1 MDIFIDNKAI
11 DFTIENENTIGQLLG
26 EIEKLCENAGM
37 TITGIQINGASV
49 AAEDLDEIFLK
60 PLTAVQRIDLE
71 TISGVEIRHMM
82 NSLGTAFL
90 SHAHMLREIPVK
102 LQTGNDLFV
111 MEGINHFSR
120 DLQNIYRIIPLLH
133 LTGLEET
140 DLMIEGEPLNTL
152 PERLSPLLHD
162 LLEGLKTGD
171 TVLVGDISEYELAP
185 RIENLSGILSAMPS
199 TGNGMR

>member
-26 EIEKLCENAGM
+26 EMEKLCEDAGM
-37 TITGIQINGASV
+37 TITGIQINGTSI
-49 AAEDLDEIFLK
+49 AAADLDEIFLK

-111 MEGINHFSR
+111 MKGINHFSR
-120 DLQNIYRIIPLLH
+120 DLQNIYRIIPLLP
-133 LTGLEET
+133 LTGLEESE
-140 DLMIEGEPLNTL
+140 LMIEGEPLNTL
-152 PERLSPLLHD
+152 PERLSPLLHN

-185 RIENLSGILSAMPS
+185 RIENLSSILLAMTS
-199 TGNGMR
+199 TGNGIR